1 MYRKKREEEE
11 KGGRKKGGKG
21 REKNIECEMV

>member
-11 KGGRKKGGKG
+11 GGRKKGGKG